1 MAGEIFKIVGRIAL
15 DGVKTVEKGMK
26 TVQDSLK
33 KTESSLKN
41 NGDGASTFGSKMAS
55 GVDKAKESIK
65 QIETS
70 LQESGKKMT
79 AFGEG
84 LASTG
89 SNMTKMITAPIA
101 LGLTAA
107 IKSYADLEQA
117 VGGIETLFKDSAG
130 AVIKNS
136 ESAYKRAGVSGV
148 SYMEQVTSFSA
159 TLLQGLDG
167 DTVKAAEYADKAI
180 VDMSDNANKFGTD
193 IGMIQNAYQ
202 GFAKDNFTM
211 LDNLKLGY
219 GGTAGE
225 MARLVNDSG
234 VMGESFEAT
243 AENVKDI
250 PFDQLIEAIHQTQVE
265 MDVTGTTAKEAS
277 ETVSG
282 SFEAMKAAGSNLL
295 SGLGDANADI
305 GALMGNMEETIGN
318 FARNVKGVLGTIWDN
333 LPLTDFQ
340 KWIGLAAVAIGPLLL
355 GIGTLMTVLGPVITA
370 IGNIGLVTFGWI
382 AALVAVGAAL
392 VYAYNTSETFRNG
405 VQTVFQ
411 AIVAFVTPILND
423 FIAFIKGVFGQIIVF
438 WNENGAMIKQAFSN
452 VFNFLMQVVKTI
464 LPVVMAF
471 VNGFIQGVKNIIQGG
486 VNVILGIVKL
496 FGALF
501 TGNWRAAFDAVKQ
514 ILGGAIQFII
524 GLLQTGFLGK
534 AFGIVRSFGGKIAST
549 ISSLGGKLGSLFS
562 GMIGKITG
570 LWGGGFGRLGSIT
583 SSVING
589 VRNFVSSGLSA
600 VASKFSGTV
609 SAISSVWG
617 RVSGIIS
624 RPINAAVNGVR
635 SAVGKIAGF
644 FRGMKISFPKI
655 KLPHFKVSGKLS
667 IAPPSVPKLSVDW
680 YKEGGL
686 FNGPSI
692 IGVGEQ
698 PGVSEAVLPLRDDVF
713 AKIGAGI
720 RKASGQES
728 TGVGLTQILVKV
740 FVDGE
745 EISSVIEPII
755 TELQGIKSDQD
766 TNNKGVFA

>member
-1 MAGEIFKIVGRIAL
+1 MAGEIFKVVGRIAL
-15 DGVKTVEKGMK
+15 DGVKNVEKGMK

-33 KTESSLKN
+33 KTESSLKS
-41 NGDGASTFGSKMAS
+41 NGEKATTFAGTMAS
-55 GVDKAKESIK
+55 GMDKARDSIK
-65 QIETS
+65 KMETS
-70 LQESGKKMT
+70 LQENGKKIT
-79 AFGEG
+79 AFGET
-84 LASTG
+84 LTSAG
-89 SNMTKMITAPIA
+89 SNMTKLISAPFA
-101 LGLTAA
+101 LGVTAVV
-107 IKSYADLEQA
+107 KSYADLEQA

-130 AVIKNS
+130 TVIKNS
-136 ESAYKRAGVSGV
+136 ETAYMRAGVSGV

-167 DTVKAAEYADKAI
+167 DTVKAAAAADKAI

-193 IGMIQNAYQ
+193 IGLIQNAYQ

-234 VMGESFEAT
+234 VMGDSFKAT

-265 MDVTGTTAKEAS
+265 MDVTGTTSKEAS

-295 SGLGDANADI
+295 SGLGDSNADI
-305 GALMGNMEETIGN
+305 SALMDNMKVTIGN
-318 FARNVKGVLGTIWDN
+318 FATNVQGVLSTMWDN
-333 LPLTDFQ
+333 IPLTNLQ
-340 KWIGLAAVAIGPLLL
+340 KWMGLAAAAIGPLML
-355 GIGTLMTVLGPVITA
+355 GIGTLMTVLGPIITTL
-370 IGNIGLVTFGWI
+370 GEIGLVTMGWWVAII
-382 AALVAVGAAL
+382 AIGAAL
-392 VYAYNTSETFRNG
+392 IYAYNTSETFRNG

-411 AIVAFVTPILND
+411 AIVDFVMPILND
-423 FIAFIKGVFGQIIVF
+423 FIAFIKGIFGQIIVF
-438 WNENGAMIKQAFSN
+438 WNENGEMIKQAFSN
-452 VFNFLMQVVKTI
+452 VFNFLMQVVQFI

-486 VNVILGIVKL
+486 VNVILGIIKL

-501 TGNWRAAFDAVKQ
+501 TGNWSAAFDAVKQ

-583 SSVING
+583 SGAING

-609 SAISSVWG
+609 SAISGVWG
-617 RVSGIIS
+617 RVSGIIT
-624 RPINAAVNGVR
+624 RPIQ
-635 SAVGKIAGF
+635 SAVGVVRGAVSKIAGF
-644 FRGMKISFPKI
+644 FSGMKISFPKI

-728 TGVGLTQILVKV
+728 VGAGVTQILVKV